1 VSPKIAS
8 FASGGRVARRSQETQ
23 RSGDDLTLRQKAP
36 VFVLGCP
43 RSGTTLLY
51 YMILSSGGFAIYPE
65 ESHVFSLIVP
75 KFGNLARR
83 KTRQRLMKRWL
94 KSMYFEHSG
103 LAADLIEKKIVEE
116 CHNGGDFLRIVMEE
130 IARKQNVD
138 RWADTT
144 PAHLLY
150 IPAIKKA
157 FPDAL
162 IIHSIRDG
170 RDVALS
176 MDKLH
181 WIPPFPWDK
190 QNSLMAQGLY
200 WEWIVR
206 NGRKHGQLFSDDY
219 MEVHFEDLISHPHE
233 TLALIGRFIEH
244 ELNYDKI
251 RQVGLGSVSNPNTS
265 FRTEVADGQFS
276 PIDRWKQSFSQ
287 AQVEMFEGLVG
298 PCLKELGYALSS
310 SPPAGL
316 RSVRLRTV
324 RALYQGNFSTKL
336 WLLSRTPLGRFM
348 RAKI

>member
-1 VSPKIAS
+1 
-8 FASGGRVARRSQETQ
+8 
-23 RSGDDLTLRQKAP
+23 
-36 VFVLGCP
+36 
-43 RSGTTLLY
+43 
-51 YMILSSGGFAIYPE
+51 MILSSGGFAVYPE

-75 KFGNLARR
+75 KFGNLSRR

-94 KSMYFEHSG
+94 KSMYFDHSG
-103 LAADLIEKKIVEE
+103 LAADMIEKRIVEE

-190 QNSLMAQGLY
+190 RNSLMAQGLY

-206 NGRKHGQLFSDDY
+206 NGRKHGRMFGGDY
-219 MEVHFEDLISHPHE
+219 MEVHFEDLISRPQE
-233 TLALIGRFIEH
+233 TLAHIGRFIEH

-265 FRTEVADGQFS
+265 FRTEVAGGQFS
-276 PIDRWKQSFSQ
+276 PIDRWKQSFSHGASRNVRRPGRSLSQ
-287 AQVEMFEGLVG
+287 RIGL
-298 PCLKELGYALSS
+298 CF
-310 SPPAGL
+310 
-316 RSVRLRTV
+316 
-324 RALYQGNFSTKL
+324 N
-336 WLLSRTPLGRFM
+336 LLSPVWASIGAAAN
-348 RAKI
+348 RACAVSWQLQHQAVVTIKYTSR